1 MDERIKYR
9 LTGAVVAVSLA
20 IIFLPMLFDGAGVP
34 DIPFE
39 VDMPAPPV
47 SAVDPLPGRSEEAWA
62 FVDEVEQLRERFD
75 RSPALIGQPEHRAI
89 GLDEASSGAD
99 PQGVPLAWSVQL
111 ASFLREDNA
120 ASDVARTN
128 VLRERKLEQWTPGDF
143 GWKMEMSHGRSSRE
157 FALSLARK
165 SNWAVRDPTTACAS
179 ANSSP
184 YAWSFSW
191 SGLPRSPSSAFMR
204 RI

>member
-120 ASDVARTN
+120 VGLRDQLQQDGYNAYLVRIRDGETVRTQVAVGPR
-128 VLRERKLEQWTPGDF
+128 V
-143 GWKMEMSHGRSSRE
+143 SRE
-157 FALSLARK
+157 EVRALRQELLERYELEGLIVRFHVAAR
-165 SNWAVRDPTTACAS
+165 
-179 ANSSP
+179 
-184 YAWSFSW
+184 
-191 SGLPRSPSSAFMR
+191 
-204 RI
+204 